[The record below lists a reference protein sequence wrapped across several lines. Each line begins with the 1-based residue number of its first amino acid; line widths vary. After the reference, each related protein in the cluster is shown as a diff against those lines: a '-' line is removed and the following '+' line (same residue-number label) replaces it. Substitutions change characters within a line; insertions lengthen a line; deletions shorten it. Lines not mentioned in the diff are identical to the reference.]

1 MPLAAHVLRMSSG
14 ECLAILVGLLGILP
28 RGTIH
33 RNSKDQHQSLQ
44 EGLEWALRLQ
54 ISTIEV
60 LNDRRYGLVNLMA
73 I

>member
-1 MPLAAHVLRMSSG
+1 MDFSAYF
-14 ECLAILVGLLGILP
+14 LV
-28 RGTIH
+28 TIH

-44 EGLEWALRLQ
+44 EGLEWVLRLQ

-60 LNDRRYGLVNLMA
+60 LNDKKYGLVDLME